1 MMDKNGK
8 DQFLFS
14 DKLLRK
20 IFNSLSAH
28 IAIIDEDGFILET
41 NQAWKNFSMANGLPE
56 NVNFNQMNYLDICE
70 AAIGDG
76 IKDAMEVASG
86 IRQIINREIDEFLY
100 DYPCHSPNGPRWFYM
115 RSVLMAEDGP
125 MRIIISHEDI
135 TQLKLTQEALKTN
148 QKLLED
154 KNLGLSESN
163 IALKV
168 LIRQREN
175 DKVEMEKKILSN
187 VKTLILPYINKLKA
201 GRLSE
206 KDRTFVNIL
215 DDHLNDI
222 ISPLM
227 QNFNNAGVMLTPQ
240 ELQVAL
246 LVKDGKTTSEIAGI
260 LFVSETTI
268 SFHRKNLR
276 HKLGLRNRQAN
287 LRSFLLSM
295 SSF

>member
-1 MMDKNGK
+1 MDKNGEG
-8 DQFLFS
+8 QFLFS

-41 NQAWKNFSMANGLPE
+41 NQAWKKFSMANGLPE

-70 AAIGDG
+70 AADGDG
-76 IKDAMEVASG
+76 IKDAMAVASG

-100 DYPCHSPNGPRWFYM
+100 DYPCHSPTGPRWFYM

-135 TQLKLTQEALKTN
+135 TQLKLTQEALKIN

-175 DKVEMEKKILSN
+175 DKVEMEKKFLSN
-187 VKTLILPYINKLKA
+187 VKTLILPYINKLRE

-206 KDRTFVNIL
+206 KNRTFVNIL

-240 ELQVAL
+240 ELQVAS
-246 LVKDGKTTSEIAGI
+246 LVKDGKTTSEIADI

-276 HKLGLRNRQAN
+276 HKLGLKNRQAN

-295 SSF
+295 SSY

>member
-1 MMDKNGK
+1 MDKNGK